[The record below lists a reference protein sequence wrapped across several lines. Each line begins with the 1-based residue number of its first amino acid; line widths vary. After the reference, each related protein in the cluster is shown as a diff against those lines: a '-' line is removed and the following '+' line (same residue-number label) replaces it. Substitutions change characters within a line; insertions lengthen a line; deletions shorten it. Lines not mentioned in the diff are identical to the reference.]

1 MEYKISSKDFSKIVN
16 YEAEGAQKYKTEGL
30 NSEVS
35 GVLSYDAKL
44 PMSKI
49 NQNKNKIN
57 FFTPKLSFR
66 YAPGHM
72 RNIQDDDLKL
82 SYSNAFL
89 LNKNAEPDVIEE
101 GESIATGFEI
111 SSYELEEGL
120 TRR

>member
-1 MEYKISSKDFSKIVN
+1 MTQNFQCLK
-16 YEAEGAQKYKTEGL
+16 KYQ
-30 NSEVS
+30 
-35 GVLSYDAKL
+35 D
-44 PMSKI
+44 
-49 NQNKNKIN
+49 KNKIN

-111 SSYELEEGL
+111 SSYELDEGL
-120 TRR
+120 RGDKNYSLSLAQIQSFKENTSIPSKSSLDQKHLILLAKLS